1 MKTHYCLTNKVKALL
16 LRCFL
21 FGIFFINVFNTSAQH
36 FITVGTGNPYL
47 PMNIIIDSAFSNGS
61 LLQAGDEIAV
71 FDVNGSG
78 NEICVGQVSI
88 TNTFTSDT
96 NYIINATA
104 DDPTTPEQ
112 DGFMVGDSI
121 IFRYWDN
128 SSNKEIILLNSV
140 FNPALDSTYQ
150 LQGTAS
156 TGLTGFSYETWTG
169 EVDTVWNN
177 KNNWNF
183 NRIPT
188 LQFDVV
194 IPASPVGNRF
204 PSVIIQS
211 AITNNITVEDS
222 AIITIYGKLTVGYSG
237 SPY

>member
-1 MKTHYCLTNKVKALL
+1 MENKPNALL
-16 LRCFL
+16 TRHFFL
-21 FGIFFINVFNTSAQH
+21 FAFFFYAVNTSAQH
-36 FITVGTGNPYL
+36 FVSVGTGNPYL

-78 NEICVGQVSI
+78 TEICVGQVSI
-88 TNTFTSDT
+88 TTTFTSDT

-104 DDPTTPEQ
+104 DDPTTTEQ
-112 DGFMVGDSI
+112 DGFIVGDSI
-121 IFRYWDN
+121 IFRYWNN
-128 SSNKEIILLNSV
+128 SSNKETILINAV

-156 TGLTGFSYETWTG
+156 TGLTGYSYETWTG
-169 EVDTVWNN
+169 EADTVWNN

-194 IPASPVGNRF
+194 IPTSPVGNRF
-204 PSVIIQS
+204 PSVTIQN
-211 AITNNITVEDS
+211 AITNNITVEDG
-222 AIITIYGKLTVGYSG
+222 AIITIYGKLTLGYSG